1 MNIPALLV
9 LKSLEND
16 DKEICKI
23 FYPEMFDWWTSD
35 GQRLTELKRVYEA
48 LRKKYGSY
56 ELYNL
61 IEKCL
66 IEVPLS
72 TNENKII
79 KDLDLEKVLIRDI
92 RGLAM
97 QLSR

>member
-1 MNIPALLV
+1 
-9 LKSLEND
+9 
-16 DKEICKI
+16 
-23 FYPEMFDWWTSD
+23 
-35 GQRLTELKRVYEA
+35 VYEN

-61 IEKCL
+61 MEKCL
-66 IEVPLS
+66 IEIPLS
-72 TNENKII
+72 FDESKIM
-79 KDLDLEKVLIRDI
+79 KDLELEKVLIKDI

>member
-1 MNIPALLV
+1 
-9 LKSLEND
+9 
-16 DKEICKI
+16 
-23 FYPEMFDWWTSD
+23 
-35 GQRLTELKRVYEA
+35 VYEN

-61 IEKCL
+61 MEKCL
-66 IEVPLS
+66 IEIPLS
-72 TNENKII
+72 IDESKIM
-79 KDLDLEKVLIRDI
+79 KDLELEKVLIKDI

>member
-1 MNIPALLV
+1 MY
-9 LKSLEND
+9 EN
-16 DKEICKI
+16 
-23 FYPEMFDWWTSD
+23 
-35 GQRLTELKRVYEA
+35 

-61 IEKCL
+61 MEKCL
-66 IEVPLS
+66 IEIPLS
-72 TNENKII
+72 FDENKIM
-79 KDLDLEKVLIRDI
+79 KDLELEKVLIKDI

>member
-16 DKEICKI
+16 DKDICKI
-23 FYPEMFDWWTSD
+23 FYPEMFDWWTND
-35 GQRLTELKRVYEA
+35 GQRLTELKRMYET

-66 IEVPLS
+66 IEVQLS
-72 TNENKII
+72 PNENKII
-79 KDLDLEKVLIRDI
+79 KDLNLEKVLIKDI

>member
-1 MNIPALLV
+1 MY
-9 LKSLEND
+9 EN
-16 DKEICKI
+16 
-23 FYPEMFDWWTSD
+23 
-35 GQRLTELKRVYEA
+35 

-61 IEKCL
+61 MEKCL
-66 IEVPLS
+66 IEIPLS
-72 TNENKII
+72 FDESKIM
-79 KDLDLEKVLIRDI
+79 KDLELEKVLIKDI